1 MQTSMKL
8 ICSNEPILFI
18 TLTYEKL
25 LSDFI
30 FSHFTKIFKYNS
42 GFLVDNIYMKKSFP
56 LTPATS
62 PASL

>member
-1 MQTSMKL
+1 MQTSMTL

-42 GFLVDNIYMKKSFP
+42 GFL
-56 LTPATS
+56 
-62 PASL
+62 